1 MAGNSYD
8 SILQEKVTLNQNE
21 VLNHLNKCPSLRW
34 TSGSLGGRKMIK
46 KEFSF
51 SSTPCE
57 MKAVVIEAV
66 IDSDLIFDIMNFWQW
81 DKK

>member
-1 MAGNSYD
+1 VVHW
-8 SILQEKVTLNQNE
+8 E
-21 VLNHLNKCPSLRW
+21 
-34 TSGSLGGRKMIK
+34 GRKMIK

-66 IDSDLIFDIMNFWQW
+66 IDSDLIFDIMNF
-81 DKK
+81 